1 MSITVIYNRKETE
14 HNFSITRSTFIFVC
28 ILIVAILMT
37 SAWLLQS
44 HYHQQLTQHKIQAL
58 GERDLIKQQYLDTL
72 QSQTNQQ
79 VQALAVKIGQLQA
92 QSIRLNNLGERIID
106 KSNFPKE
113 EFEFDINQYIDQ
125 GLILD
130 ANGLEQ
136 SLDQSLDQN
145 IESDNEQVVE
155 EAIDHEPIDN
165 TSTNAESVDE
175 DIEQPVPLNVVSN
188 INTLD
193 TSDLVKLHK
202 NVSLLAYQYQK
213 NQNLLQQLEITLT
226 NLHLTDEL
234 FISGRPVPIQGS
246 WISSPFGTRTDPFTG
261 RLRRHKGVD
270 IAGHTGMSINATAA
284 GVVTRSEART
294 GYGYVVEINH
304 GSGLRTRY
312 AHASSLLVAVGAIVE
327 KGQQI
332 AVMGTTGR
340 STGPHVHYEVIK
352 DGTQIDPVYYIQ
364 RLPS

>member
-1 MSITVIYNRKETE
+1 MSITVIYNRKESK
-14 HNFSITRSTFIFVC
+14 HSFSITRSTFIFVC
-28 ILIVAILMT
+28 ILTVAMLMT

-58 GERDLIKQQYLDTL
+58 NERNLIKQQYIETI

-92 QSIRLNNLGERIID
+92 QSIRLNSLGERIIA

-113 EFEFDINQYIDQ
+113 EFEFELDTEIDQ
-125 GLILD
+125 
-130 ANGLEQ
+130 NSEQ
-136 SLDQSLDQN
+136 TTDQN
-145 IESDNEQVVE
+145 SEQ
-155 EAIDHEPIDN
+155 
-165 TSTNAESVDE
+165 TSEQTDLQS
-175 DIEQPVPLNVVSN
+175 IEQESSQTIPLSQLSN
-188 INTLD
+188 SNTLD
-193 TSDLVKLHK
+193 RSDLFKLNK
-202 NVSLLAYQYQK
+202 NVSLLAYQYQN

-226 NLHLTDEL
+226 NLHLSHEL
-234 FISGRPVPIQGS
+234 FISGRPVSIQGS
-246 WISSPFGTRTDPFTG
+246 WVSSPFGTRTDPFTG

-270 IAGHTGMSINATAA
+270 IAGYTGMPIIATAA
-284 GVVTRSEART
+284 GVVTTSEARS

-312 AHASSLLVAVGAIVE
+312 AHASSLLVSVGAVVE

-332 AVMGTTGR
+332 AVMGSTGR

-352 DGTQIDPVYYIQ
+352 DGSQINPVNYIQ

>member
-1 MSITVIYNRKETE
+1 MSITVIYNRKESK
-14 HNFSITRSTFIFVC
+14 HSFSITRSTFIFVC
-28 ILIVAILMT
+28 ILTVAMLMT

-58 GERDLIKQQYLDTL
+58 NERNLIKQQYIETI

-92 QSIRLNNLGERIID
+92 QSIRLNSLGERIIA

-113 EFEFDINQYIDQ
+113 EFEFDIIQSI
-125 GLILD
+125 
-130 ANGLEQ
+130 EQ
-136 SLDQSLDQN
+136 SLNLETEQNLDQN
-145 IESDNEQVVE
+145 IESNTEQEVE
-155 EAIDHEPIDN
+155 EFIDHEPIEK
-165 TSTNAESVDE
+165 TSANLESVDE
-175 DIEQPVPLNVVSN
+175 DIEQPVPLTGFSDVT
-188 INTLD
+188 TLD
-193 TSDLVKLHK
+193 SSDLSKLHK
-202 NVSLLAYQYQK
+202 NVSLLAYQYQN

-226 NLHLTDEL
+226 NLHLSHEL
-234 FISGRPVPIQGS
+234 FISGRPVSIQGS

-270 IAGHTGMSINATAA
+270 IAGYTGMPIIATAA
-284 GVVTRSEART
+284 GVVTTSEARS

-304 GSGLRTRY
+304 GGGLRTRY
-312 AHASSLLVAVGAIVE
+312 AHASSLLVPVGAVVE

-332 AVMGTTGR
+332 AVMGSTGR

-352 DGTQIDPVYYIQ
+352 NGSQINPVHYIQ